1 MAMSA
6 MQRRWTA
13 DSVRELSRDDDAWP
27 RYELIDGELVVTP
40 APRDAHPSSPR
51 TDRIAKPDLYLD
63 NAVAEYWIVDFDA
76 RVVER

>member
-40 APRDAHPSSPR
+40 APRDAHPKFAAHRPHSETRFVSR
-51 TDRIAKPDLYLD
+51 
-63 NAVAEYWIVDFDA
+63 
-76 RVVER
+76 